1 MSLHLMALITGEMAV
16 NNIPLAFGVDLP
28 RLLKEDP
35 DPCQIA
41 VEIPE
46 GKSTRG
52 WYYTSKAL
60 QDIVDWVEK
69 NTLAGFL
76 GHQQVNN
83 IDHEFLPP
91 VVHWIGA
98 KFENGKAYFRGL
110 IDKAQ
115 PDLKRWIRTGRIK
128 EVSIF
133 GNPELKTG
141 PKGTEVIGYHPLSI
155 DFTPLGRA
163 GMPTKI
169 VDISG
174 EMDSTFGIQ
183 NDFNQYEKQGILVK
197 RVNIYTGE
205 MYSVNDNTENQYD
218 NELVKIR
225 KVSI

>member
-1 MSLHLMALITGEMAV
+1 MSLHLKALVTGEMAV
-16 NNIPLAFGVDLP
+16 QNIPLALGVDLQK
-28 RLLKEDP
+28 LLKEDP
-35 DPCQIA
+35 DPVEIV

-60 QDIVDWVEK
+60 QDIVDWVQR

-76 GHQQVNN
+76 GHQKVDDL
-83 IDHEFLPP
+83 DHVFLPP
-91 VVHWIGA
+91 AVHWIGA

-133 GNPELKTG
+133 GNPVLKTG
-141 PKGTEVIGYHPLSI
+141 PKGTEVVGYRPLSI

-174 EMDSTFGIQ
+174 EIDSTFGIQ
-183 NDFNQYEKQGILVK
+183 SDDYHYERQGISIKKVD
-197 RVNIYTGE
+197 ICTGE
-205 MYSVNDNTENQYD
+205 ICSVNKNTENQYD
-218 NELVKIR
+218 NKLVEIR